1 MVVYGNRQSTVGVE
15 TSGDINKITFEIPSE
30 IVKVGNTVDIL
41 VRPSSGVCW
50 KTTYDFATDVVA
62 TKNLTA
68 MTKVGGTDS
77 NAMKYKVA
85 ENVVTFTYQNTDG
98 ANVDNDSMVAVVY
111 HRNFN

>member
-1 MVVYGNRQSTVGVE
+1 MVVYGNRQCTVGVE

-41 VRPSSGVCW
+41 VRPVSGVCW
-50 KTTYDFATDVVA
+50 KTSYDFTADNTA

-68 MTKVGGTDS
+68 MTKVGTDS
-77 NAMKYKVA
+77 NTMKFKITA
-85 ENVVTFTYQNTDG
+85 NVVSFEYKNG
-98 ANVDNDSMVAVVY
+98 ESVNVDNDSMVAVVY

>member
-1 MVVYGNRQSTVGVE
+1 MVVYGNKQCIVGVE

-41 VRPSSGVCW
+41 VRPKSGVCW
-50 KTTYDFATDVVA
+50 KTTYDFATDNTA

-68 MTKVGGTDS
+68 MTKVGTDS
-77 NAMKYKVA
+77 NTMKYKVA
-85 ENVVTFTYQNTDG
+85 DNVVSFEYKNG
-98 ANVDNDSMVAVVY
+98 ESANVDNDSMVAVVY

>member
-1 MVVYGNRQSTVGVE
+1 MVVFGNRQCTVGVE

-41 VRPSSGVCW
+41 VRPVSGVCW
-50 KTTYDFATDVVA
+50 KTNYEFTTDQTA

-68 MTKVGGTDS
+68 MTKVGTDS
-77 NAMKYKVA
+77 NTMKYKLA
-85 ENVVTFTYQNTDG
+85 DNVITFVYQNSDG
-98 ANVDNDSMVAVVY
+98 TNVANNSAVAVVY

>member
-1 MVVYGNRQSTVGVE
+1 MVVYGNKQCTVGVE

-41 VRPSSGVCW
+41 VRPVSGVCW
-50 KTTYDFATDVVA
+50 KTNYEFTTDQTA

-68 MTKVGGTDS
+68 MTKVGTDS
-77 NAMKYKVA
+77 NTMKYKLA
-85 ENVVTFTYQNTDG
+85 DNVITFVYQNSDG
-98 ANVDNDSMVAVVY
+98 TNVANNSVVAVVY

>member
-1 MVVYGNRQSTVGVE
+1 MVVFGNRQCTVGVE

-41 VRPSSGVCW
+41 VRPVSGVCW
-50 KTTYDFATDVVA
+50 KTNYEFTTDQTA

-68 MTKVGGTDS
+68 MTKVGTDS
-77 NAMKYKVA
+77 NTMKYKISG
-85 ENVVTFTYQNTDG
+85 NVITFVYQNTEG
-98 ANVDNDSMVAVVY
+98 TNVDNNSVVAVVY

>member
-1 MVVYGNRQSTVGVE
+1 MVVFGNRQCTVGVE

-41 VRPSSGVCW
+41 VRPVSGVCW
-50 KTTYDFATDVVA
+50 KTNYEFTTDQTA

-68 MTKVGGTDS
+68 MSKVGTDS
-77 NAMKYKVA
+77 NTMKYKLA
-85 ENVVTFTYQNTDG
+85 DNVITFVYQNGDG
-98 ANVDNDSMVAVVY
+98 TNVDNNSVVAVVY

>member
-1 MVVYGNRQSTVGVE
+1 MVVYGNKQCTVGVE

-41 VRPSSGVCW
+41 VRPVSGVCW
-50 KTTYDFATDVVA
+50 KTNHEFTTDQTA

-68 MTKVGGTDS
+68 MSKVGTDS
-77 NAMKYKVA
+77 NTMKYKLA
-85 ENVVTFTYQNTDG
+85 DNVITFVYQNGDG
-98 ANVDNDSMVAVVY
+98 TNVENNSVVAVVY

>member
-1 MVVYGNRQSTVGVE
+1 MVVYGNRQCTVGLE

-41 VRPSSGVCW
+41 VRPASGVCW
-50 KTTYDFATDVVA
+50 KTNYEFTTDQTA

-68 MTKVGGTDS
+68 MSKVGTDS
-77 NAMKYKVA
+77 NTMKYKLA
-85 ENVVTFTYQNTDG
+85 GNVITFVYQNAEGT
-98 ANVDNDSMVAVVY
+98 NVDNNSVVAVVY

>member
-50 KTTYDFATDVVA
+50 KTTYDFTTDVTA

-68 MTKVGGTDS
+68 MTKVGTDS
-77 NAMKYKVA
+77 NTMKYKVT
-85 ENVVTFTYQNTDG
+85 ENAVTFVYQNSDG
-98 ANVDNDSMVAVVY
+98 ENVDNDSVVAVVY

>member
-1 MVVYGNRQSTVGVE
+1 MVVFGNRQCTVGVE

-41 VRPSSGVCW
+41 VRPVSGVCW
-50 KTTYDFATDVVA
+50 KTNYEFTTDQTA

-68 MTKVGGTDS
+68 MSKVGTDS
-77 NAMKYKVA
+77 NTMKYKLA
-85 ENVVTFTYQNTDG
+85 DNVLTFVYQNGDG
-98 ANVDNDSMVAVVY
+98 TNVDNNSVVAVVY

>member
-1 MVVYGNRQSTVGVE
+1 MVVFGNRQSTVGVE

-41 VRPSSGVCW
+41 VRPASGVCW
-50 KTTYDFATDVVA
+50 KTTYDFTTDNTA

-68 MTKVGGTDS
+68 MTKVGTDS
-77 NAMKYKVA
+77 NTMKYKVA
-85 ENVVTFTYQNTDG
+85 DNVVSFEYKNGET
-98 ANVDNDSMVAVVY
+98 ANVDNDSVVAVVY

>member
-1 MVVYGNRQSTVGVE
+1 MVVYGNRQCTVGVE

-30 IVKVGNTVDIL
+30 IVKVGNAVDIL

-50 KTTYDFATDVVA
+50 KTTYDFVTDETA
-62 TKNLTA
+62 SKNLSA

-77 NAMKYKVA
+77 NTMKYKIT
-85 ENVVTFTYQNTDG
+85 ENAATFVYQNPDG
-98 ANVDNDSMVAVVY
+98 KNVDNVSMVAVVY